1 MKIKINNQF
10 FEFTAAPTVKEL
22 IQHVFP
28 SGDFAGMALAVNQTV
43 IPKSQWDSLLIH
55 ENDQIDIIKAT
66 QGG

>member
-10 FEFTAAPTVKEL
+10 LEFMAAPTAQEL
-22 IQHVFP
+22 IRHIFP

-43 IPKSQWDSLLIH
+43 IPKSQWDTLLIQ

>member
-1 MKIKINNQF
+1 
-10 FEFTAAPTVKEL
+10 
-22 IQHVFP
+22 
-28 SGDFAGMALAVNQTV
+28 MALAVNQTV